1 MSIFRL
7 WERCSS
13 FFDLICWL
21 LEGLSIE
28 QQQVYSVDT
37 AGLLCSET
45 TLMEEVC
52 KYRGPSEEGRG
63 RREQR
68 ERREWREERRGM
80 EGSREGRERSEE
92 GGEGGEEMRREG
104 MRGERC
110 CFPADGVPEWT
121 VCARRVLSLSKW

>member
-1 MSIFRL
+1 MSTFRL

-28 QQQVYSVDT
+28 QQQVYSVDM
-37 AGLLCSET
+37 AGLLSSEM

-63 RREQR
+63 RREER
-68 ERREWREERRGM
+68 EREKRNG
-80 EGSREGRERSEE
+80 EGWGGK
-92 GGEGGEEMRREG
+92 GGEQR
-104 MRGERC
+104 ERC
-110 CFPADGVPEWT
+110 CFHADGVPGWS
-121 VCARRVLSLSKW
+121 V

>member
-1 MSIFRL
+1 MSTFRL

-28 QQQVYSVDT
+28 QQQVYSVDM
-37 AGLLCSET
+37 ASLLSSEM

-63 RREQR
+63 RREERKR
-68 ERREWREERRGM
+68 EKRNGEGWGGEGGEQREWREERMGRENRGW
-80 EGSREGRERSEE
+80 EGR
-92 GGEGGEEMRREG
+92 G
-104 MRGERC
+104 
-110 CFPADGVPEWT
+110 
-121 VCARRVLSLSKW
+121 